1 MIQLNVMY
9 LNKKGFE
16 KYIDITEI
24 KTEYNCWKVIMARA
38 SYKHKSGFGNMF
50 IGRPNELH
58 CKTYISFNVSS
69 ENEALSLLSYFNCKL
84 PNFILS
90 LRKIRKTFRINVNG
104 FHYHH

>member
-1 MIQLNVMY
+1 MY
-9 LNKKGFE
+9 LKKGFE

-38 SYKHKSGFGNMF
+38 SYKHKSGFGICMLKKTF
-50 IGRPNELH
+50 IVKHIFHLMYRVKMKH
-58 CKTYISFNVSS
+58 Y
-69 ENEALSLLSYFNCKL
+69 LSYFNCKL

-90 LRKIRKTFRINVNG
+90 LRKIRKTFPNQLVNG